1 MKLIGSKQEQDF
13 RKELVVSNISLSQ
26 GDKENALLEVL
37 KDTFGEF
44 KSAYILNWTP
54 EQGEDIYTIL
64 VDLNRIAKVEVSRI
78 NCLEAPIIETFRLKD
93 FEKGLS
99 KIFQIKLAVAI
110 DLAKKDLENSNIK

>member
-13 RKELVVSNISLSQ
+13 RKELEGSNL
-26 GDKENALLEVL
+26 VL
-37 KDTFGEF
+37 AKDGKAEKILNVLRVTFGEL

-64 VDLNRIAKVEVSRI
+64 VDIDKIAKVEISRV
-78 NCLEAPIIETFRLKD
+78 NHSEVPLIETYTLRD
-93 FEKGLS
+93 FQKRLS

-110 DLAKKDLENSNIK
+110 DIAKTEHLKG